1 MPKILISVCLLI
13 PIIALA
19 QQTDTSLNSAFSN
32 TQQMTQEQTQ
42 EAQNFVHQGLLQN
55 AVEQGC
61 KDKIECD
68 ATQVDQAGAVM
79 GGLFGSAIEQNIGK
93 LYSFLVGGMSMMG
106 GGGGGGKINVLDRQ
120 NSKLQEINAIED
132 GAERRAQRRDLK
144 KSETEQKRDYCVY
157 AAIGYEMISTYIHQS
172 MQQKIQREMSEDTS
186 DEQVKALTALKKEHE
201 NREKTS
207 KYQAW
212 IYATTS
218 GCYIARAAAS
228 GGRVQMDPSYWAKM
242 AAAGAISGLYFA
254 KAAKHKAAAGVVQ
267 SVIDTVPAVGR
278 CNPYTQTS
286 CFCSESTSKTS
297 YPDLYQQICVLK
309 RDVAEINP
317 AQVPCGVLKDGK
329 MVVDS
334 ECKCKAS
341 NTCFKASV
349 SLPSAE
355 FKFGTNVM
363 KDTNKAFDLLN
374 NGNLN
379 AGELDNYA
387 ARMSATSRKLASK
400 AKIPNVQLTPEQKK
414 IADSLKDLNLPPGV
428 AAMIAKSPQ
437 VNSPGLNMGSVS
449 SPAISKLP
457 KSVQEKLKDLDG
469 PKFRSGSANNNVA
482 DAPEETFE
490 LPKLGEEAVQVE
502 GVEVMQFA
510 EAAVNK
516 ADVSNSPETPIFD
529 IISNRYKRSGWT
541 KLEQA
546 EPK

>member
-1 MPKILISVCLLI
+1 MPMILLSACLLF
-13 PIIALA
+13 PFLVSA
-19 QQTDTSLNSAFSN
+19 QETTDTSLNSAFSN

-55 AVEQGC
+55 AIDQGC

-68 ATQVDQAGAVM
+68 SSQIDQAGSVI
-79 GGLFGSAIEQNIGK
+79 GGAFGSAIEQNIGK
-93 LYSFLVGGMSMMG
+93 LYSFLVGGMSLMG
-106 GGGGGGKINVLDRQ
+106 GSGGGKINVVDKN
-120 NSKLQEINAIED
+120 NSRLQEINQIQD
-132 GAERRAQRRDLK
+132 SSDRRSQRRDLK
-144 KSETEQKRDYCVY
+144 KEESEQRRDYCVY
-157 AAIGYEMISTYIHQS
+157 AAVGYEMISTYIHQS
-172 MQQKIQREMSEDTS
+172 MQQKIQSEMSEDTS

-212 IYATTS
+212 IYGATA
-218 GCYIARAAAS
+218 GCYVARAALS
-228 GGRVQMDPSYWAKM
+228 GGRVQTDPAYWAKM

-267 SVIDTVPAVGR
+267 DVINTVPVTGR

-286 CFCSESTSKTS
+286 CFCSETTSKTA

-309 RDVAEINP
+309 KDVAEINP
-317 AQVPCGVLKDGK
+317 PQVPCGVLKDGK
-329 MVVDS
+329 MVVDM
-334 ECKCKAS
+334 ECKCKLS
-341 NTCFKASV
+341 NSCFKASI
-349 SLPSAE
+349 SLSSPE
-355 FKFGTNVM
+355 VKFGTNIM
-363 KDTNKAFDLLN
+363 NDTNKAFDLLN

-379 AGELDNYA
+379 AGVLDNYA
-387 ARMSATSRKLASK
+387 ARMAATSRKLASK
-400 AKIPNVQLTPEQKK
+400 VKLPNVQLTPEQKK
-414 IADSLKDLNLPPGV
+414 IADSLKDLNLPPSV

-437 VNSPGLNMGSVS
+437 VNSPGLAMGGIS

-469 PKFRSGSANNNVA
+469 PKFKSGSANNNVA

-490 LPKLGEEAVQVE
+490 LPKIGDDTVKED
-502 GVEVMQFA
+502 GVEVMEFA

-516 ADVSNSPETPIFD
+516 ADVSNAPETPIFD

-541 KLEQA
+541 KLEQS